1 MFVDKAIAPLLAV
14 TPAVPATEPTV
25 RSDDV
30 LTNVTPLPDAAS
42 VPTWFAIADRL
53 TDPVPAVA
61 SKFVTAMLPAATSW
75 LTPPPALSTRV
86 EPAPPETDAFNAIS
100 PVCVCN
106 VSDFPADTV
115 SGAPA
120 CNVIEFVACNTRLAF
135 SALISPLVIV
145 LAPTLSP

>member
-1 MFVDKAIAPLLAV
+1 MTFAPRIRFPDVFVDKAIAPLLAV

-61 SKFVTAMLPAATSW
+61 SKFVTAMLPARAVAAAR
-75 LTPPPALSTRV
+75 LPAHGAGSGPS
-86 EPAPPETDAFNAIS
+86 PA
-100 PVCVCN
+100 
-106 VSDFPADTV
+106 
-115 SGAPA
+115 
-120 CNVIEFVACNTRLAF
+120 
-135 SALISPLVIV
+135 
-145 LAPTLSP
+145 